1 MANTSD
7 IYDFKELN
15 KPMINKIMETLEKF
29 PDPEVQTKGIEILIK
44 YDDKGVIKHD
54 IARYWK
60 NNSGHWLGTV
70 GSLFDFDFYAVRKV
84 VGFAILEDVIDLVME
99 WTEGKIFC
107 TLDD

>member
-1 MANTSD
+1 MAG

-15 KPMINKIMETLEKF
+15 KPMIAKIIETLEKF
-29 PDPEVQTKGIEILIK
+29 PDPGVQAKGIEILIK
-44 YDDKGVIKHD
+44 YDDKGVIEHD

-60 NNSGHWLGTV
+60 NNSGHWIGTV

-99 WTEGKIFC
+99 WTEGEIFY
-107 TLDD
+107 TLND

>member
-1 MANTSD
+1 MAD

-15 KPMINKIMETLEKF
+15 KPIIAKIMETLEKF
-29 PDPEVQTKGIEILIK
+29 PDPEVQAKGIEILIK

-84 VGFAILEDVIDLVME
+84 VGFAVLEDVLDLVME
-99 WTEGKIFC
+99 WTEGDIFYMSN
-107 TLDD
+107 D

>member
-1 MANTSD
+1 MES
-7 IYDFKELN
+7 IYDYKELN
-15 KPMINKIMETLEKF
+15 KPIIAKIMETLEKF
-29 PDPEVQTKGIEILIK
+29 TDPEVQAKGIEILIK

-84 VGFAILEDVIDLVME
+84 VGFAVLEDVLDLVME
-99 WTEGKIFC
+99 WTEGDIFYMSN
-107 TLDD
+107 D

>member
-1 MANTSD
+1 MTD

-15 KPMINKIMETLEKF
+15 KPIIAKIMETLEKF
-29 PDPEVQTKGIEILIK
+29 PDPEVQAKGIEILIK

-84 VGFAILEDVIDLVME
+84 VGFAVLEDVLDLVME
-99 WTEGKIFC
+99 WTEGDIFYMSN
-107 TLDD
+107 D

>member
-1 MANTSD
+1 MAD

-15 KPMINKIMETLEKF
+15 KPMIAKIMETLEKF
-29 PDPEVQTKGIEILIK
+29 PDPEVQKNGIEILIK
-44 YDDKGVIKHD
+44 YDDNGVIKHD